1 VRKTKNKVWKKPF
14 EGCYRIGK
22 NKFTDAGFHDIS
34 DEDDKK
40 FFRFVKKFRMQDKR
54 NNYKDLRSKSMLTKK
69 DIPIIGRDF
78 IGRNWLLLARLGRMG
93 FSKEEAIR
101 IAKRM
106 EQNNETMEEA
116 IRKEK
121 ERKAR

>member
-1 VRKTKNKVWKKPF
+1 MR
-14 EGCYRIGK
+14 
-22 NKFTDAGFHDIS
+22 
-34 DEDDKK
+34 
-40 FFRFVKKFRMQDKR
+40 
-54 NNYKDLRSKSMLTKK
+54 TKK
-69 DIPIIGRDF
+69 KIPVIGRDF
-78 IGRNWLLLARLGRMG
+78 IGRNWLLLVRLGRMG